1 MKDYFSQAH
10 ILILNCLTQAYL
22 VKTSITHDKY
32 LIPWSI
38 ENNDSEYY
46 QAAQVSLNLA

>member
-1 MKDYFSQAH
+1 MKDYFTQAH
-10 ILILNCLTQAYL
+10 TLVLICLTQAYL
-22 VKTSITHDKY
+22 VKTSITHNKY

-46 QAAQVSLNLA
+46 QAAQVSLNPA